1 MGKFILMLFVLL
13 MLMCLC
19 IYNWWDRREKSKRMF
34 DEEKK
39 KINPLNTYTAWG
51 LYALAIF
58 LVLLGIAGYEIY
70 RLMLYIQSMQGG

>member
-1 MGKFILMLFVLL
+1 MGKFILILFVLL

-19 IYNWWDRREKSKRMF
+19 IYNWWDRKEKSKRMF

-39 KINPLNTYTAWG
+39 KINPFNTHTAWG

-58 LVLLGIAGYEIY
+58 FTLLGIAGYEIY
-70 RLMLYIQSMQGG
+70 KLMNYIYTM